1 MSDTSLLPHNETLAL
16 LRRVRQ
22 GDTEAEERLVLS
34 NTALVKSIVK
44 KYLGRSVDYED
55 LMQIGNVGLLKA
67 IKNYDETYNVRF
79 STYAV
84 PMIAGEIKRFLRD
97 DGMIKVSRSLK
108 ELSAKAAQA
117 QESLSCRL
125 GRDPSVRE
133 IALEIGVEPEDVAAA
148 LEAARPCQSI
158 DEPSHDDG
166 SEMTLMDRLAAGK
179 NEEPGIIDRI
189 LLKELLIKLTPR
201 ERQLIILR
209 YFQDKTQGEI
219 AHVLGVSQ
227 VQISRLES
235 RILRKLREEYGG

>member
-1 MSDTSLLPHNETLAL
+1 MSGMSHLPHSETLEL
-16 LRRVRQ
+16 LRRARN
-22 GDTEAEERLVLS
+22 DDAEAEERLVLT

-44 KYLGRSVDYED
+44 KYLGRGVEYED
-55 LMQIGNVGLLKA
+55 LLQIGSVGLLKA
-67 IKNYDETYNVRF
+67 IKNYDESYNVRF

-108 ELSAKAAQA
+108 ELSTKAAAA
-117 QESLSCRL
+117 QELLNRKL
-125 GRDPSVRE
+125 GRDPCIRE
-133 IALEIGVEPEDVAAA
+133 IAAEIGAEPEEVSMA

-158 DEPSHDDG
+158 DEPVFDDG
-166 SEMTLMDRLAAGK
+166 SETSLLDRISEKKTDESIVL
-179 NEEPGIIDRI
+179 NRI
-189 LLKELLIKLTPR
+189 LLKELLAYLEPR

-219 AHVLGVSQ
+219 ARLMGVSQ

-235 RILRKLREEYGG
+235 RILKKLREASGG